1 MRRRRLQRMGTPVAI
16 AAALAPPMNINHIG
30 NVNDLDVTA
39 ALNAFV
45 RNAMPD
51 GVAVEFAGGV
61 ASLSGCVSSPK
72 SSRAIEDLILAH
84 EGVLSVVNNLVVE
97 PRVAARTHSRD

>member
-1 MRRRRLQRMGTPVAI
+1 MRQRRLQRMGAPVAI
-16 AAALAPPMNINHIG
+16 ATALAPLMNVNHIG
-30 NVNDLDVTA
+30 NVNDLDVTV

-84 EGVLSVVNNLVVE
+84 EGVLSVVNNLVVQ
-97 PRVAARTHSRD
+97 PQVAAQRAQR

>member
-1 MRRRRLQRMGTPVAI
+1 MGTPGAI
-16 AAALAPPMNINHIG
+16 ATAPGPLMNITHIG
-30 NVNDLDVTA
+30 NANDPDVTA

-61 ASLSGCVSSPK
+61 ASLSGCVSSPT
-72 SSRAIEDLILAH
+72 SSSAIEDLILAH
-84 EGVLSVVNNLVVE
+84 EGVLSVVNNLVVQ
-97 PRVAARTHSRD
+97 PRVAAQR

>member
-1 MRRRRLQRMGTPVAI
+1 MAVAQ
-16 AAALAPPMNINHIG
+16 ALRPPMNVNHIG

-84 EGVLSVVNNLVVE
+84 EGVLSVVNNLAVR
-97 PRVAARTHSRD
+97 PRAVARRAQR